1 MNKAELLERCKDL
14 GVENYSEDLTNKEL
28 KALIKA
34 KEAEIAEQEEAS
46 EETEVENETE
56 TEEKEEEAA
65 TETSEETEEDEEET
79 SAKEKVAASVFE
91 DERGL
96 KWEFK
101 KSAPKTI
108 NIDGKPMTQEEI
120 LQTKDVMAEL
130 VYGNSNFLI
139 QKH

>member
-28 KALIKA
+28 KALIKT
-34 KEAEIAEQEEAS
+34 KEAEIAKQEEAS
-46 EETEVENETE
+46 EENEVESETE
-56 TEEKEEEAA
+56 TEEEVVN
-65 TETSEETEEDEEET
+65 ETSEESEEDEEN
-79 SAKEKVAASVFE
+79 SVKEKEAASVFE
-91 DERGL
+91 DDRGL

-130 VYGNSNFLI
+130 VYGNSKFLI

>member
-1 MNKAELLERCKDL
+1 MNKAELVKRCEEL
-14 GVENYSEDLTNKEL
+14 GIAIDPENIPKNDELKEL
-28 KALIKA
+28 IKN
-34 KEAEIAEQEEAS
+34 KEAEIAEKEEAS
-46 EETEVENETE
+46 EETEVQTETE
-56 TEEKEEEAA
+56 TEEEVV
-65 TETSEETEEDEEET
+65 TETSEESEEEEES
-79 SAKEKVAASVFE
+79 SAKQKEAASVFE

>member
-1 MNKAELLERCKDL
+1 MNKAELLQKCKDL

-34 KEAEIAEQEEAS
+34 KEAEIAEKEEAS
-46 EETEVENETE
+46 EETEVQTETETE
-56 TEEKEEEAA
+56 TEEEVG
-65 TETSEETEEDEEET
+65 TETSEESEEDEEAI
-79 SAKEKVAASVFE
+79 SAKEKEAASVFE

-108 NIDGKPMTQEEI
+108 NIDGKPMTQEKI